1 MHSVLFVLE
10 QVGEH
15 DKNAKSA
22 YNEAKN
28 AIDKSTEKNESVE
41 SLSGNVWLLHVPRG
55 VPVLGIAIGS
65 AEALHLKYRIL
76 FLKKDKWIHSDRPQ
90 PDTQ

>member
-10 QVGEH
+10 KVDEH
-15 DKNAKSA
+15 NNAAKSA

-41 SLSGNVWLLHVPRG
+41 SLSVNVWLLYVPRG
-55 VPVLGIAIGS
+55 VPVLGLAIGT
-65 AEALHLKYRIL
+65 AEGLHLKYRLL
-76 FLKKDKWIHSDRPQ
+76 FLKKDRWIHSDRPQ
-90 PDTQ
+90 PDVS